1 MFTEEPQ
8 RGPNVYVAQ
17 IFGFGFHLSG
27 EAAVPWVFLGTGDI
41 LTHSNKSC
49 QPPFLK
55 ARWAHSVS
63 YHLAAIFAPSVGM
76 NDDITPMGTLLNSL
90 SKS

>member
-8 RGPNVYVAQ
+8 RGPDVYVAQ
-17 IFGFGFHLSG
+17 ILGCVFHLGG
-27 EAAVPWVFLGTGDI
+27 EAAVPWVFLSTGDI
-41 LTHSNKSC
+41 LIHSNKSC

-55 ARWAHSVS
+55 AGWAHSVS

-76 NDDITPMGTLLNSL
+76 KDVITLMRTLLNSL
-90 SKS
+90 SKP